1 MADKKDYDVRSSWVN
16 KSSAGGYP
24 EGNSRYSASSGHT
37 LQPSDHFRTTSD
49 GQPIGVK
56 NRFITGKDMVNDR
69 TRKPNP
75 AAREADDSSYLVKD
89 KQQHFTRDWN
99 DPNSLTHPVSYPDG
113 KGGLIPVFS
122 GSTTD
127 VNPTHDQKKQEIIT
141 KGLEFSE
148 MSRITGDAGLNN
160 KDFRPPLSP
169 LLPFTR
175 MGYSTNTN
183 DPQITNISTYNRFHI
198 PVADLEHRKAFR
210 HVLFTRPECYVMCR
224 ESGKVSLCQQTEFDE
239 DFNSSYSRMPYI
251 TKMLAPVYVV
261 GTFGKSNLLDDNFNY
276 LLSNRFM
283 GLSVSGA
290 TLSVQDG
297 VTKSIQGYTVAPG
310 MHYEGRQGSTI
321 SVTFRDTKYLEV
333 YEYIRLWMIYI
344 WKRKY
349 GEFSPSFNGYK
360 YLNSFP
366 PPGEYIEN
374 LHPFDRA
381 LDYTCSMFDYVLDET
396 DTFIK
401 YWCKYYGLYPIDVQ
415 TEGLNN
421 TNNGPLTSE
430 MTVTVTFRYQYKLE
444 NVTRSLVEFNYNAGV
459 CDNLGRVKEDVKIS
473 HPFLL
478 QDKPTNYILPY
489 YLGAAGA
496 FAGTPYVVLLANN
509 KDLTGD
515 TDSGKT
521 IIPSLRFSPL
531 TNDTGLDARVNMGL
545 TNVANNSAMLARSD
559 LSNVADNASETEGS
573 DKQAYD
579 DALGLRTLANK
590 QAEFNQEF
598 DDKLNGAVDSFID
611 KWIL

>member
-1 MADKKDYDVRSSWVN
+1 
-16 KSSAGGYP
+16 
-24 EGNSRYSASSGHT
+24 
-37 LQPSDHFRTTSD
+37 
-49 GQPIGVK
+49 
-56 NRFITGKDMVNDR
+56 
-69 TRKPNP
+69 
-75 AAREADDSSYLVKD
+75 
-89 KQQHFTRDWN
+89 
-99 DPNSLTHPVSYPDG
+99 
-113 KGGLIPVFS
+113 
-122 GSTTD
+122 
-127 VNPTHDQKKQEIIT
+127 
-141 KGLEFSE
+141 
-148 MSRITGDAGLNN
+148 
-160 KDFRPPLSP
+160 
-169 LLPFTR
+169 
-175 MGYSTNTN
+175 
-183 DPQITNISTYNRFHI
+183 
-198 PVADLEHRKAFR
+198 
-210 HVLFTRPECYVMCR
+210 
-224 ESGKVSLCQQTEFDE
+224 
-239 DFNSSYSRMPYI
+239 
-251 TKMLAPVYVV
+251 
-261 GTFGKSNLLDDNFNY
+261 
-276 LLSNRFM
+276 
-283 GLSVSGA
+283 
-290 TLSVQDG
+290 
-297 VTKSIQGYTVAPG
+297 
-310 MHYEGRQGSTI
+310 
-321 SVTFRDTKYLEV
+321 
-333 YEYIRLWMIYI
+333 
-344 WKRKY
+344 
-349 GEFSPSFNGYK
+349 
-360 YLNSFP
+360 
-366 PPGEYIEN
+366 
-374 LHPFDRA
+374 
-381 LDYTCSMFDYVLDET
+381 
-396 DTFIK
+396 
-401 YWCKYYGLYPIDVQ
+401 
-415 TEGLNN
+415 
-421 TNNGPLTSE
+421 